1 MSIQEAY
8 KKLLFQLYELYD
20 NREAANIADMVIEY
34 VTGQQKTDR
43 IIHKTISLDFH
54 QQEQLENLT
63 QQLLQHKPV
72 QYVLQEVW
80 FGGMKFFVNQSVL
93 IPRPE
98 TEELIDWIT
107 QEIKN
112 NKIVVKTILDIGTG
126 SGCIPIS
133 LQKKNQSLNITAL
146 DISKDALKVA
156 EKNAA
161 NLSADIIFI
170 CSNFLDENNWGKLP
184 VVDLIVSNP
193 PYIKQSESISMQ
205 KLVTDFEPHLALF
218 VSDENPLIFYHKIA
232 LFGKNHL
239 SKNGKIFVEI
249 NESLGKDVA
258 AVFQK
263 ENYEIELRKDMY
275 GKDRML
281 KANFINN

>member
-1 MSIQEAY
+1 MGIQEAY

-43 IIHKTISLDFH
+43 IIHKTIPLNFQ

-80 FGGMKFFVNQSVL
+80 FAGMKFFVNQSVL

-98 TEELIDWIT
+98 TEELIDWIN

-133 LQKKNQSLNITAL
+133 LQKKNQALNITAL

-161 NLSADIIFI
+161 NLSTDIIFI

-205 KLVTDFEPHLALF
+205 KVVTDFEPHLALF
-218 VSDENPLIFYHKIA
+218 VSDENPLIFYQKIA

-263 ENYEIELRKDMY
+263 EHYEIELRKDMY

>member
-1 MSIQEAY
+1 MGIEEAY
-8 KKLLFQLYELYD
+8 KKLLFELYELYD

-43 IIHKTISLDFH
+43 IIHKTIPLNFQ

-80 FGGMKFFVNQSVL
+80 FAGMKFFVNESVL

-107 QEIKN
+107 QEIKH
-112 NKIVVKTILDIGTG
+112 NKIIVKTMLDIGTG

-133 LQKKNQSLNITAL
+133 LQKKNQALNITAL

-156 EKNAA
+156 EKNAV

-170 CSNFLDENNWGKLP
+170 CSNFLDENNWKKLP
-184 VVDLIVSNP
+184 IVDLIVSNP

-205 KLVTDFEPHLALF
+205 KVVTDFEPHLALF
-218 VSDENPLIFYHKIA
+218 VSDENPLIFYQKIA

-258 AVFQK
+258 AIFKK
-263 ENYEIELRKDMY
+263 EHYEIELRKDMY

-281 KANFINN
+281 KADFIKN

>member
-1 MSIQEAY
+1 MGIQEAY

-20 NREAANIADMVIEY
+20 NSEAANIADMVIEY

-43 IIHKTISLDFH
+43 IIHKTIPLNFQ

-80 FGGMKFFVNQSVL
+80 FAGMKFFVNQSVL

-98 TEELIDWIT
+98 TEELIDWIN

-133 LQKKNQSLNITAL
+133 LQKKNQALNITAL

-161 NLSADIIFI
+161 NLSTDIIFI

-205 KLVTDFEPHLALF
+205 KVVTDFEPHLALF
-218 VSDENPLIFYHKIA
+218 VSDENPLIFYQKIA

-263 ENYEIELRKDMY
+263 EHYEIELRKDMY

>member
-43 IIHKTISLDFH
+43 IIHKTIPLNFQ

-80 FGGMKFFVNQSVL
+80 FAGMKFFVNQSVL

-98 TEELIDWIT
+98 TEELIDWIN

-133 LQKKNQSLNITAL
+133 LQKKNQALNITAL

-161 NLSADIIFI
+161 NLSTDIIFI

-205 KLVTDFEPHLALF
+205 KVVTDFEPHLALF
-218 VSDENPLIFYHKIA
+218 VSDENPLIFYQKIA

-263 ENYEIELRKDMY
+263 EHYEIELRKDMY

>member
-1 MSIQEAY
+1 MGIEEAY
-8 KKLLFQLYELYD
+8 KKLLFELYELYD

-43 IIHKTISLDFH
+43 IIHKTIPLNFQ

-80 FGGMKFFVNQSVL
+80 FAGMKFFVNESVL

-107 QEIKN
+107 QEIKH
-112 NKIVVKTILDIGTG
+112 NKIIVKTMLDIGTG

-133 LQKKNQSLNITAL
+133 LQKKNQALNITAL

-156 EKNAA
+156 EKNAV

-170 CSNFLDENNWGKLP
+170 CSNFLDENNWKKLP
-184 VVDLIVSNP
+184 IVDLIVSNP

-205 KLVTDFEPHLALF
+205 KVVTDFEPHLALF
-218 VSDENPLIFYHKIA
+218 VSDENPLIFYQKIA

-258 AVFQK
+258 AIFKK
-263 ENYEIELRKDMY
+263 EHYEIELRKDMY

-281 KANFINN
+281 KADFINN

>member
-43 IIHKTISLDFH
+43 IIHKTIPLNFQ

-80 FGGMKFFVNQSVL
+80 FEGMKFFVNQSVL

-98 TEELIDWIT
+98 TEELIDWIN

-133 LQKKNQSLNITAL
+133 LQKKNQALNITAL

-161 NLSADIIFI
+161 NLSTDIIFI

-205 KLVTDFEPHLALF
+205 KVVTDFEPHLALF
-218 VSDENPLIFYHKIA
+218 VSDENPLIFYQKIA

-263 ENYEIELRKDMY
+263 EHYEIELRKDMY